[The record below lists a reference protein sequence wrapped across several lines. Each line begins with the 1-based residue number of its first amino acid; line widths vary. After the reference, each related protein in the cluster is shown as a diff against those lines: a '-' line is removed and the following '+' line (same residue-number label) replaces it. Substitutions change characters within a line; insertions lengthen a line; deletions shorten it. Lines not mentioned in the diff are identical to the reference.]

1 MAQSRSTLGVL
12 TVLIILGGLAG
23 GVWWRLR
30 PEPEEESDSAE
41 LSEEAGEVVES
52 VQQQFSTEL
61 PQPVTGV
68 AAVQDTLW
76 ISVTAKGRA
85 EAIREAKLTARASG
99 IVASVPV
106 RENRAVRA
114 GQLMVQIDTTEY
126 ALEVAARYAALQ
138 KARVDYQTRIIGDD
152 QLDDPEVRARR
163 DQLARA
169 VTGLDEAEVA
179 HRKAVLDLEKAAV
192 RAPFGGRVAD
202 VMVVP
207 GQFVRE
213 GDELLTIVDLDP
225 IKVAVQVL
233 GTEVVYLDEGR
244 VATLDFTAF
253 PDRPFYGR
261 IETINPVIDPETN
274 TARVTVHIENAD
286 GRIKPGM
293 YAEADLEAQQF
304 PDRILVPRTAI
315 LETADRR
322 THLFVLEDGRAKWR
336 YVTPGLENEQLVE
349 LIEGDEDWVAPAK
362 LCWWTDTTTCRT
374 TPRSSLSRT
383 RRKRG
388 GGRPDEGARGL
399 PDTGRDDSPG
409 AGSCCRGVCTCGRTA
424 GRRAGDG
431 ERRRGHRPD
440 AAGSASP
447 RGRAQPAVPAGGQPD
462 GLGRAAAA

>member
-12 TVLIILGGLAG
+12 TVLIILALLAG

-68 AAVQDTLW
+68 AAVKDTLW

-106 RENRAVRA
+106 RENRAVRS

-138 KARVDYQTRIIGDD
+138 KARVDYQTRVIGDD

-179 HRKAVLDLEKAAV
+179 HRKAVLELEKAAV

-349 LIEGDEDWVAPAK
+349 LIEGDEDWVAPGEIVLVDGHYYLPHDAAVE
-362 LCWWTDTTTCRT
+362 LVAD
-374 TPRSSLSRT
+374 PEEA
-383 RRKRG
+383 
-388 GGRPDEGARGL
+388 GGRPTR
-399 PDTGRDDSPG
+399 
-409 AGSCCRGVCTCGRTA
+409 
-424 GRRAGDG
+424 
-431 ERRRGHRPD
+431 
-440 AAGSASP
+440 
-447 RGRAQPAVPAGGQPD
+447 
-462 GLGRAAAA
+462 